1 MWTYIGSTA
10 SGKQEGIHVG
20 RWNAASGV
28 IEDLRL
34 AYACTQP
41 SFQVTAS
48 LGSGMYL
55 FSGHQPQETRAA
67 LSSFRVSGNGDLEMV
82 NTIEVDDEPESF
94 VQIALDRTHRVL
106 VSVSYRSSKVRTFQ
120 VEPDGRLSQPVV
132 EFTLHGSGP
141 NVQRQAKSH
150 SHGAVVS
157 PDNKFV
163 LINDLGTDK
172 IMIYRLDPGTGKLE
186 PNEPP
191 FYKANPGS
199 GPRHTTFHPNGT
211 AAYAINEL
219 DSTITTM
226 AWDAEHGSLHTLE
239 NTPTT
244 APDVDIATNR
254 AGEVALDA
262 SGRFLYAC
270 NRGAV
275 EELLDYNVSADGKLT
290 LASRIPLDGKEARH
304 FAISPDGKWLV
315 VAEQFSNIVSVYQRD
330 QASGALKPSGSR
342 HSINNPSCISF
353 A

>member
-1 MWTYIGSTA
+1 MWTYVGSTA
-10 SGKQEGIHVG
+10 SGKNEGIHVG
-20 RWNAASGV
+20 RWNADAGV
-28 IEDLRL
+28 IEGLRL
-34 AYACTQP
+34 ASACTQP

-67 LSSFRVSGNGDLEMV
+67 LSSFRISANGNLETVS
-82 NTIEVDDEPESF
+82 TIEVEDEPESF
-94 VQIALDRTHRVL
+94 VQIALDGTHRVL

-120 VEPDGRLSQPVV
+120 VGSDGRLSQPVV

-141 NVQRQAKSH
+141 NTKRQEKSH

-157 PDNKFV
+157 PDNNFV
-163 LINDLGTDK
+163 LINDLGTDR
-172 IMIYRLDPGTGKLE
+172 IMIYRLDSATGSME
-186 PNEPP
+186 PNDPAC
-191 FYKANPGS
+191 YQAKPGS
-199 GPRHTTFHPNGT
+199 GPRHTVFHPNGT
-211 AAYAINEL
+211 VAYAINEL

-226 AWDAEHGSLHTLE
+226 AWDAEHGSLRTLD

-270 NRGAV
+270 NRGGV
-275 EELLDYNVSADGKLT
+275 EELLVYNVSPEGRLT

-315 VAEQFSNIVSVYQRD
+315 VAEQFSNIVSVYRRD
-330 QASGALKPSGSR
+330 QASGALEPSGSR
-342 HSINNPSCISF
+342 YPINNPSCISF

>member
-1 MWTYIGSTA
+1 MWTYVGSTA
-10 SGKQEGIHVG
+10 SGKNEGIHVG
-20 RWNAASGV
+20 RWNADAGV
-28 IEDLRL
+28 VEDLRL

-55 FSGHQPQETRAA
+55 FSGHQPNETRAA
-67 LSSFRVSGNGDLEMV
+67 LSSFRIGGNGHLEVV

-120 VEPDGRLSQPVV
+120 VAPDGRLSQPVV

-141 NVQRQAKSH
+141 NAKRQEKSH

-157 PDNKFV
+157 PENKFV
-163 LINDLGTDK
+163 LINDLGTDR
-172 IMIYRLDPGTGKLE
+172 IMIYRLDQATGSME
-186 PNEPP
+186 PNDPA
-191 FYKANPGS
+191 FYQAKSGS
-199 GPRHTTFHPNGT
+199 GPRHTVFHPNGT
-211 AAYAINEL
+211 IAYSINEL
-219 DSTITTM
+219 NSTITTM
-226 AWDAEHGSLHTLE
+226 SWDAEHGSLHTLDE
-239 NTPTT
+239 TPTT
-244 APDVDIATNR
+244 APDVDVATNR
-254 AGEVALDA
+254 AGEVALDT

-270 NRGAV
+270 NRGGV
-275 EELLDYNVSADGKLT
+275 EELLVYNVSSEGKLNF
-290 LASRIPLDGKEARH
+290 AGRIPLDGKEARH

-330 QASGALKPSGSR
+330 PASGALKPSGSR
-342 HSINNPSCISF
+342 YPVSNPSCISF